1 MKHWQFYVALLLLA
15 FLLLP
20 IYEGLETSDEIQE
33 GVYRIKDSKNKYC
46 SFLYGMP
53 ICISDNPNETPYEDK
68 DSNDNMNGILNNLN
82 KRDEIYIKK
91 LPNGLY
97 AFYAWNNNHYAT
109 LCSNITNNEFVCKTD
124 VKNEITEKDMYMI
137 KNVGGGFYNIINKKT
152 NKYLNRPVPWYGG
165 EINVNLATPDETAK
179 FQLIPVKLL
188 SNVQPANP
196 EVVYGNIIAP
206 IQSEYD
212 ELNVEYDKINNSL
225 LNVKLALPDVAARA
239 GHVQNTLNQINDK
252 NPVLEKQASELEG
265 RSNDSDGSLLGLQ
278 SSYYEIRDAKEPE
291 LRDRGNQLEKYVAT
305 IQDKNIPDLNKM
317 SDLSKKRMTNIDTV
331 HIPIIDNKATILESD
346 IADIKNKTKIESYLL
361 NNLTVKGHF
370 PDIATYNARP
380 I

>member
-46 SFLYGMP
+46 AFMYGMP
-53 ICISDNPNETPYEDK
+53 LCTADNPNETPYEDT
-68 DSNDNMNGILNNLN
+68 DSNDNITGILNNLN
-82 KRDEIYIKK
+82 KRDEFYIKK

-97 AFYAWNNNHYAT
+97 AIFAWNNNSYAT
-109 LCSNITNNEFVCKTD
+109 LCSNINNNTFDCKTD
-124 VKNEITEKDMYMI
+124 VKTEITEKDMYMI
-137 KNVGGGFYNIINKKT
+137 KNVGGGFYNIINKQT
-152 NKYLNRPVPWYGG
+152 NKYINRPAPWYGG
-165 EINVNLATPDETAK
+165 EISVNSANPDETAK

-188 SNVQPANP
+188 SQVQPVNP
-196 EVVYGNIIAP
+196 EVVYENVIAP
-206 IQSEYD
+206 IQSAYD
-212 ELNVEYDKINNSL
+212 ELNVEYDNINNSL

-239 GHVQNTLNQINDK
+239 GHVQNTLNQISDK
-252 NPVLEKQASELEG
+252 NPVLEKQSSELEG
-265 RSNDSDGSLLGLQ
+265 RSNESDGSLLGLQ
-278 SSYYEIRDAKEPE
+278 SSYYELRDAKEPQ
-291 LRDRGNQLEKYVAT
+291 LRERENQLAKYVAT
-305 IQDKNIPDLNKM
+305 VQDKNIPELNKM
-317 SDLSKKRMTNIDTV
+317 SELSKKRMTNIDTV
-331 HIPIIDNKATILESD
+331 HIPIIDNKATMLEYE
-346 IADIKNKTKIESYLL
+346 IADFKKKTSMESEIL